1 MNKKI
6 SLGAAIFLMLIFMAA
21 TVSMTMIYSQR
32 DFNRK
37 VRDLKDRESRYSK
50 IAEIDNYVQ
59 NRYIGTIV
67 ADDLTDATAA
77 GFLAGIGDPYARYYD
92 KTSYDRLL
100 ADYSGNSVQIGIVPQ
115 KDESGYIKVGE
126 VYPDS
131 PAQAAGIQPD
141 DLIVKIDDTDI
152 SSENY
157 SEAVAML
164 KGEPGTKMNI
174 VVRRGVEENTLEMTR
189 RFVETPSVNA
199 TMLENNIGLV
209 KFTEFNDTTPDQ
221 FNKRVNK
228 LMDEGAQA
236 LIFDVR
242 GVSTGVLRSV
252 AQVLDKLLPEGT
264 IVSSTDKDGNTTV
277 LETSDVTEIALPM
290 SVMMNDKTSGE
301 AELFAQAIKD
311 YDKGKLV
318 GTKTAGKG
326 TAQTIIPL
334 TDGSAIKLTTARY
347 NPPVSPSYDGV
358 GVKPDF
364 EVKMSDE
371 QLQYATDDPETDAQ
385 LKKAIEVVA
394 AAIKQFNASQAE
406 SSESSEETSSK

>member
-50 IAEIDNYVQ
+50 IAEIDNSVQ
-59 NRYIGTIV
+59 KRYIGTIA
-67 ADDLTDATAA
+67 ADELTDATAA
-77 GFLAGIGDPYARYYD
+77 GFLAGIGDPYAKYYN
-92 KTSYDRLL
+92 KSSYDRLL
-100 ADYSGNSVQIGIVPQ
+100 ADYSGNSVQIGIVPA
-115 KDESGYIKVGE
+115 KDESGYIKVSE

-157 SEAVAML
+157 PEAVEML

-189 RFVETPSVNA
+189 RFVEKPSVNA

-228 LMDEGAQA
+228 LIDDGAQA

-242 GVSTGVLRSV
+242 GVNTGVLRSV
-252 AQVLDKLLPEGT
+252 AQVLDKLLPEGI

-277 LETSDVTEIALPM
+277 LETSDATEVALPM
-290 SVMMNDKTSGE
+290 SVMINDKTSGE
-301 AELFAQAIKD
+301 AELFALAIKD

-347 NPPVSPSYDGV
+347 NPPVSPSYDGI

-371 QLQYATDDPETDAQ
+371 LLQYATDDPETDAQ

-394 AAIKQFNASQAE
+394 AAIKQSNANQTEA
-406 SSESSEETSSK
+406 SESSEEAASK